1 MLGVYKTKI
10 NIYLFLSHISP
21 QLLIGI
27 VGGLRLSYAKRIL
40 HVDLST
46 GKTEI
51 EPLKEEM
58 AKKFIGGIGLGMR
71 LFLDNS
77 KPGADPF
84 SAENPIIFATGPLS
98 GTMAA
103 SAGNSYAVVS
113 KSPLTEGIA
122 ESKSHGF
129 FGAELK
135 RAGYDA
141 VVFTGKSEKLV
152 YAWIDDDSIQLMDA
166 QHLKGK
172 SPHETEKT
180 IREDL
185 GDFYIRV
192 SAIGQAGENL
202 VRTACIINDE
212 FRAVGRTGMGAVMG
226 SKNLKAVA
234 VRGTH
239 DVNVA
244 DLEGFAEFIKMIHE
258 RMKGPAT
265 RKYRTLGTPENV
277 LVLNALAA
285 LPTRN
290 FTQATF
296 EGAEK
301 VSGEYLNERYIKK
314 IVGCATCGMRCDHI
328 GLVPEGPYKGTTA
341 RVEFECL
348 WALGPNCGVDRLDAI
363 IEAIYQCD
371 HYGIDGISAGGIV
384 GFAMDC
390 YEHGILTKK
399 DTDGLDLRFGNGEAL
414 VETVKRMGSRKGWLG
429 DVLAEG
435 TMRAAEKIGKG
446 AVKYANHI
454 KGLELPGYDIRGLKT
469 AALGFAVSFRGACHL
484 RAGAYDPDVKGKVD
498 RFKIEKGRG
507 KIVMMGED
515 EYNVI
520 DSLILC
526 KFSRGVFYE
535 KLKDMATYYTLA
547 TGIEM
552 TPEEL
557 MQAGERI
564 NNLARVLNIREGK
577 GTREYDQLPPKIM
590 SVPIPDEGVAKGA
603 VVNQKE
609 FDIGLDDYYEA
620 RGWTKEGIPTVE
632 KLEELGLQDLVPI
645 VKKKIGKP
653 QAQKKKGKGGK

>member
-1 MLGVYKTKI
+1 M
-10 NIYLFLSHISP
+10 
-21 QLLIGI
+21 
-27 VGGLRLSYAKRIL
+27 SYTKRIL
-40 HVDLST
+40 YVDLST
-46 GKTEI
+46 GKTETK
-51 EPLKEEM
+51 PLKEEM
-58 AKKFIGGIGLGMR
+58 AKKYVGGIGLGMG
-71 LFLDNS
+71 LFLENS
-77 KPGADPF
+77 KPGTDPF
-84 SAENPIIFATGPLS
+84 SPKNPLIFVTGPLS
-98 GTMAA
+98 GTMAP
-103 SAGNSYAVVS
+103 SAGNGYAVVS
-113 KSPLTEGIA
+113 KSPLTGGIA
-122 ESKSHGF
+122 ESKAHGF

-141 VVFTGKSEKLV
+141 VIFTGRSEKLV
-152 YAWIDDDSIQLMDA
+152 YAWIDDDSLQLMDA
-166 QHLKGK
+166 QNLKGK
-172 SPHETEKT
+172 SPYETEMA

-192 SAIGQAGENL
+192 SAIGEAGEKL
-202 VRTACIINDE
+202 ARIASIINDE
-212 FRAVGRTGMGAVMG
+212 FRAIGRTGMGAVMG

-234 VRGTH
+234 VRGTN
-239 DVNVA
+239 DVSVA
-244 DLEGFAEFIKMIHE
+244 RPEEFTEFIRMIHE

-277 LVLNALAA
+277 LVLNALGA

-290 FTQATF
+290 FSQVTF

-314 IVGCATCGMRCDHI
+314 IIGCATCGMRCDHI
-328 GLVPEGPYKGTTA
+328 GVVPEGQYKGATA

-348 WALGPNCGVDRLDAI
+348 WALGPNCGVDSLDAI

-371 HYGIDGISAGGIV
+371 YYGMDGISAGVIV

-390 YEHGILTKK
+390 YENGILTKK
-399 DTDGLDLRFGNGEAL
+399 DTDGLDLRFGNAEAL
-414 VETVKRMGSRKGWLG
+414 VETVKRMGSRKQWLG

-454 KGLELPGYDIRGLKT
+454 KGLELPGYALRTLKT
-469 AALGFAVSFRGACHL
+469 AALGFSVSFRGACHL
-484 RAGAYDPDVKGKVD
+484 RSGAYSPDVKGKVD

-507 KIVMMGED
+507 KLVMEGED
-515 EYNVI
+515 IYNVV

-535 KLKDMATYYTLA
+535 GLNEMAKYYTLA

-557 MQAGERI
+557 RQAGERI
-564 NNLARVLNIREGK
+564 NTLARILNIREGK
-577 GTREYDQLPPKIM
+577 GTREYDTLPWKIM
-590 SVPIPDEGVAKGA
+590 NVPVPDEGVFKGA
-603 VVNQKE
+603 YVSQKE
-609 FDIGLDDYYEA
+609 FDVGLDDYYEV

-632 KLEELGLQDLVPI
+632 KLKELDLSELVPI
-645 VKKKIGKP
+645 VKENLDSQTKEKKR
-653 QAQKKKGKGGK
+653 KGGK